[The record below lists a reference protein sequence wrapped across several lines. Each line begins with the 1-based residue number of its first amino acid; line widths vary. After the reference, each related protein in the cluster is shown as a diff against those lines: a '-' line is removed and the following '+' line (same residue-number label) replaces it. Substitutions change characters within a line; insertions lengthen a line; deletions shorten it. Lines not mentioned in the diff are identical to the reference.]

1 MTDVTPEPIVLI
13 SEQADTETVANL
25 EAELAKAKASTLE
38 RRTLAQWLAY
48 PRPPPVICHSCFRR
62 NDSVFDFLR
71 NHQYR
76 QQPV

>member
-38 RRTLAQWLAY
+38 RRTLAQWLA
-48 PRPPPVICHSCFRR
+48 PVTSICVVMRWCATPQYSRHST
-62 NDSVFDFLR
+62 
-71 NHQYR
+71 
-76 QQPV
+76 